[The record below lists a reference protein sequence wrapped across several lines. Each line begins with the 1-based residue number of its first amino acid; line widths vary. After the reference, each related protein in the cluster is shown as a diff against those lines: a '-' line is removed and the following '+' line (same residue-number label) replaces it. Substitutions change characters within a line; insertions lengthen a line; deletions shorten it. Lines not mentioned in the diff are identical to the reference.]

1 MTRNRFLVAIAV
13 VVILGLG
20 LLLWLRPWA
29 TETASAQAQAEGGKK
44 ERKVLYWV
52 DPMNPT
58 RRSDKPGKMA
68 DGMDLVPVYED
79 AGADASMPP
88 GTVKIDAARQQ
99 LIGVTYGEVSDEPL
113 FHTIRAVGKVTYDE
127 TRIARIHPKIEGWI
141 EQVYVDFTGK
151 QVKKGEALLSVYS
164 PELLSAQQE
173 LLIAKRGKDSLGAQ
187 PDAEIS
193 ANALSLYSS
202 SRERLRLWDVS
213 EQQIE
218 EVESSGKVT
227 KALTLY
233 SPISGFVL
241 TRNAYE
247 RQRVTAETE
256 LYTVADLST
265 LWVLADIYE
274 YEIPQIRLGQAAT
287 VTFLYLPGRRYS
299 GRVTYIYPQ
308 LDNATRTLKVR
319 VELPNPNYEL
329 KPDMF
334 ANVEL
339 RSDFGRVLSV
349 PQEAVLDSGAEQV
362 VFVARDGGYFEP
374 RRVQTGAKVDD
385 RVIVLKGLTAG
396 EKIVTSGNFL
406 VDSESR
412 LKSATGAM
420 GAAGHSVEP
429 SPPEAKKQTPADPA
443 AVPGKKFQVVLRTEP
458 EAPSG
463 GAEAGCYVSVADP
476 QGAPVRDAQVTLE
489 LLMPAMPEM
498 GMAEMRQS
506 SELKWDGKQYS
517 GRMTIPSAGSWNV
530 TVNVSRGGQRLTVYK
545 TTLLAKQEGA
555 GHGH

>member
-1 MTRNRFLVAIAV
+1 MTRNRFLVAITV
-13 VVILGLG
+13 VALLGFG
-20 LLLWLRPWA
+20 LWLWPWA
-29 TETASAQAQAEGGKK
+29 AETAGAGAQGAQAGKK

-52 DPMNPT
+52 DPMNPA

-68 DGMDLVPVYED
+68 DGMDLVPVYEEGE
-79 AGADASMPP
+79 AASSMPA

-99 LIGVTYGEVSDEPL
+99 LIGVTYGEVTEEPL
-113 FHTIRAVGKVTYDE
+113 VHTIRAVGKLTYDE

-141 EQVYVDFTGK
+141 EHVYVDFTGK

-164 PELLSAQQE
+164 PELVSAQQE
-173 LLIAKRGKDSLGAQ
+173 LLIAKQAKDSLGTL

-193 ANALSLYSS
+193 ANARSLYAS
-202 SRERLRLWDVS
+202 SRERLRLWDIS
-213 EQQIE
+213 EKQIE

-241 TRNAYE
+241 TRNAFE
-247 RQRVTAETE
+247 AQRVTAETE

-265 LWVLADIYE
+265 LWVLADVYE
-274 YEIPQIRLGQAAT
+274 YEIPQIRVGQAAT
-287 VTFLYLPGRRYS
+287 VTFLYLPGHRYS

-319 VELPNPNYEL
+319 VEVPNPNYEL

-339 RSDFGRVLSV
+339 RSDYGRALSV
-349 PQEAVLDSGAEQV
+349 PEEAVLDSGAEQL

-374 RRVQTGAKVDD
+374 RKVQAGAKVNG
-385 RVIVLKGLTAG
+385 RVIVLSGLAAG
-396 EKIVTSGNFL
+396 ERIVTSGNFL

-420 GAAGHSVEP
+420 GAAGHGPEP
-429 SPPEAKKQTPADPA
+429 AQPEEKKQSPANPTPGERQKRPPA
-443 AVPGKKFQVVLRTEP
+443 QKMDHSGHVPK
-458 EAPSG
+458 APAKS
-463 GAEAGCYVSVADP
+463 P
-476 QGAPVRDAQVTLE
+476 QPPGNP
-489 LLMPAMPEM
+489 
-498 GMAEMRQS
+498 
-506 SELKWDGKQYS
+506 
-517 GRMTIPSAGSWNV
+517 
-530 TVNVSRGGQRLTVYK
+530 
-545 TTLLAKQEGA
+545 A
-555 GHGH
+555 GHDEHSHHGETAAPKEEM